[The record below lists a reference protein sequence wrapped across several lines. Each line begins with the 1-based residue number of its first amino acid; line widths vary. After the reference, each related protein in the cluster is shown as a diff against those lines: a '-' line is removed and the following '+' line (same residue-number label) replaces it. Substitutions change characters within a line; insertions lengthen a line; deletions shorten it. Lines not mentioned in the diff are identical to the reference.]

1 MGALDRLKRGVI
13 AFDDA
18 VDGKVDDMRGNPV
31 LDRVMY
37 TASEL
42 GDWSLVWHLVGT
54 AQALRPGREPAT
66 AVRLTALLGVETV
79 LVNGLVKSGF
89 RRHRPVW
96 ESERP
101 RPHRLRQPRSSSFP
115 SGHASSALMSA
126 AVLSEGDRLAPL
138 YYGLAALVASSRV
151 YVKIHHASDVVAGA
165 ALGFALAGVA
175 KRAWPAPGTTRR

>member
-1 MGALDRLKRGVI
+1 MGALAQVKQRIIV
-13 AFDDA
+13 FDEA
-18 VDGKVDDMRGNPV
+18 VDTRMDDLRGHPV

-42 GDWSLVWHLVGT
+42 GDWSLIWHLVGT
-54 AQALRPGREPAT
+54 AQALRPGRDPAS
-66 AVRLTALLGVETV
+66 ALRLTALLGVETV
-79 LVNGLVKSGF
+79 LVNGVVKSGF

-126 AVLSEGDRLAPL
+126 GILSEDDRLAPL
-138 YYGLAALVASSRV
+138 YYGLAAVVAASRV
-151 YVKIHHASDVVAGA
+151 YVRIHHASDVLAGA
-165 ALGFALAGVA
+165 ALGIVLAQAARRV
-175 KRAWPAPGTTRR
+175 WPAPGTSRR